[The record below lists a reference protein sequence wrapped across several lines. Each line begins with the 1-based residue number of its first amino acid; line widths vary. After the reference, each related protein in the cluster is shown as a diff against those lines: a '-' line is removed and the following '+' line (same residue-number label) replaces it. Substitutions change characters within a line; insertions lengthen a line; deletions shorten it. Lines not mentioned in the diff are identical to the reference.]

1 MSAVRMSTARMSPVS
16 MSPVSM
22 KTVSTSAV
30 RPRAAGTRTQTMN
43 ARARSAAGTG
53 TVGHLRVAG
62 TGPTAARGRATQTG
76 AAAPAASHLTR
87 RGRLALVAVIV
98 AVLFGAF
105 SLGRSAAEAAP
116 EPQAALP
123 APVVQ
128 LATVQAG
135 ESLWSLAER
144 IAPDND
150 TREVVAQIRRLND
163 LNGSHLQVGQQLVL
177 PVAA

>member
-1 MSAVRMSTARMSPVS
+1 MSPATMSPVRMSSATMSPARMSTARMSPVR
-16 MSPVSM
+16 MN
-22 KTVSTSAV
+22 TVSTSAV
-30 RPRAAGTRTQTMN
+30 RPRAAGT
-43 ARARSAAGTG
+43 GTA
-53 TVGHLRVAG
+53 GHLRVAS
-62 TGPTAARGRATQTG
+62 TGPTAAWGRATQTG
-76 AAAPAASHLTR
+76 TAAPAASHLTR

-98 AVLFGAF
+98 AVLFGVF

-116 EPQAALP
+116 EPQASLP

-163 LNGSHLQVGQQLVL
+163 LNDSHLQVGQQLVR